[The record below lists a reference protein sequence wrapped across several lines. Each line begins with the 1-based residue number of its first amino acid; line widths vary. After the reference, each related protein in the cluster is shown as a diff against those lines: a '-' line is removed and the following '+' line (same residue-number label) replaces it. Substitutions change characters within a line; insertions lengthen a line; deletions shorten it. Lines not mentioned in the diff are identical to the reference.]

1 MISSVT
7 NVNGGKRITITN
19 NGKVVIDLPEG
30 VTFTTAKVGASTV
43 ISVQLKEGFSLVQEH
58 YRKYLIEEK
67 SFDVNAQSVKC
78 KEENPD
84 VLKKKRQFSPRLT
97 PEQKAD
103 VIKLHREG
111 MGKTAIARTMKI
123 TFQQVNY
130 CLKTFA

>member
-7 NVNGGKRITITN
+7 NVNGGKRVSITN

-30 VTFTTAKVGASTV
+30 VTFTTAKVGESTV
-43 ISVQLKEGFSLVQEH
+43 VRVELKEGFCLIQERYQKH
-58 YRKYLIEEK
+58 PVEEK
-67 SFDVNAQSVKC
+67 GLEVKLQPVNCSEEKNSVR
-78 KEENPD
+78 
-84 VLKKKRQFSPRLT
+84 KRKAFSPRLT

-103 VIKLHREG
+103 VIKLHQEG
-111 MGKTAIARTMKI
+111 MGKTAIARTMNI